1 MMQLEK
7 LQGSQVQVYVLA
19 MMKAQ
24 WQLHA
29 HVLAQVWMQGQMPL
43 QAQKGHCLFV
53 VTCRT

>member
-24 WQLHA
+24 WQLHV
-29 HVLAQVWMQGQMPL
+29 HVLALVWMQWQMPL
-43 QAQKGHCLFV
+43 QAQKGHCLIV
-53 VTCRT
+53 VTI